1 MIITKKKKSM
11 KQNWRQGKEI
21 LFEAIKLFYIV
32 VKSEISKKLLNP
44 S

>member
-1 MIITKKKKSM
+1 M

-32 VKSEISKKLLNP
+32 VKSEISKKNF
-44 S
+44 